1 MKSDRKAAIKK
12 LKNLVLTPKMDPD
25 DYCRNLEETFSSV
38 FLPNNVEY
46 TERNINGVKCD
57 VISPVVYSSRRII
70 IYVHGGSF
78 VGGSCNSYRNFC
90 ASLANATSCR
100 IVVPDFRKAPTHAFP
115 ASIDDLVAVFR
126 AIYEE
131 ETVARSLEASASH
144 LSPSE
149 SHAQIIVA
157 ADGSGASMAMAVV
170 LKINKKYRNNIQ
182 TLLLFSPWLDLTS
195 DNPLIAGKKVSDE
208 ILSGASLHR
217 AVDMYTY
224 ATNIQN
230 PYVSCLQAPNEDFEQ
245 FPPVF
250 IQMGGKEI
258 LVQQARQLK
267 EKLAA
272 VNVECILDIWPDM
285 MFMFQMADEFLPES
299 HLAIEKAG
307 KYIMQRE
314 AETDAER
321 EEREAILRKN
331 NIALGE

>member
-25 DYCRNLEETFSSV
+25 EYCRNLEDTFSSV
-38 FLPNNVEY
+38 FLPNNVECS
-46 TERNINGVKCD
+46 ERNINGVRCD
-57 VISPVVYSSRRII
+57 VVSPVVYSSRRII
-70 IYVHGGSF
+70 IYIHGGSF
-78 VGGSCNSYRNFC
+78 IGGTSGSYRNFC
-90 ASLANATSCR
+90 ASLANASCCR
-100 IVVPDFRKAPTHAFP
+100 IVIPDFRKAPTHPFP

-182 TLLLFSPWLDLTS
+182 TMLLFSPWLDLTS
-195 DNPLIAGKKVSDE
+195 DNPIIGGKKVSDE
-208 ILSGASLHR
+208 IMSGASLHR

-224 ATNIQN
+224 ATNISN
-230 PYVSCLQAPNEDFEQ
+230 PHVSCLQAPNEDFEQ

-250 IQMGGKEI
+250 IQMGERKSWFS
-258 LVQQARQLK
+258 RQR
-267 EKLAA
+267 
-272 VNVECILDIWPDM
+272 P
-285 MFMFQMADEFLPES
+285 
-299 HLAIEKAG
+299 
-307 KYIMQRE
+307 
-314 AETDAER
+314 
-321 EEREAILRKN
+321 LRKS
-331 NIALGE
+331 LRPSM